1 MSTVQVRFSVRY
13 LKNLYKSS
21 YDRLL
26 NSYQNCSALFKK
38 QYAKAILQRAGRG
51 KTVPDEAGLAFIK
64 NFQ

>member
-1 MSTVQVRFSVRY
+1 MSTVQVRFSLRY

-38 QYAKAILQRAGRG
+38 QYAKAILQRVRQG
-51 KTVPDEAGLAFIK
+51 KTVPDEDGLAFI
-64 NFQ
+64 